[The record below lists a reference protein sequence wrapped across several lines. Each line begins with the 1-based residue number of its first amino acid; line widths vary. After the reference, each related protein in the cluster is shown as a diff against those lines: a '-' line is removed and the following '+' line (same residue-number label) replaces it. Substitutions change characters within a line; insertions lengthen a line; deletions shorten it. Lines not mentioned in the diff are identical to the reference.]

1 MKTLR
6 RFLPAFL
13 VAGFAMAM
21 SSLAPH
27 PRTAEA
33 GGPPIPPEI
42 SKTKAQASTFVIGK
56 NYTVVESDTDLSR
69 IGDGV
74 TPGGRYYG
82 LTPKRM
88 LLDRLRRAASRA
100 ANNNVID
107 NLPMTSPP
115 TVTSASGDSQ
125 TNSYYLANGGVLQNQ
140 DKIIV
145 VGGVVFAN
153 TSGALAGNYINV
165 KSVSTTSGSNV
176 GGVVG
181 NQNGWYI
188 ETMTDSPNISFGY
201 FRTAEGGVM
210 VAVSENGGP
219 MQYVSTTPTT
229 MYNNGNPCGSNPGSV
244 TVAFGSSKVRRVR
257 LELGNQ
263 QTDETCGGAGG
274 VAFLRRI
281 AVDPSYTIWKPKDTD
296 VINAAFVGD
305 SYTAGSPRDT
315 GMQSVNWAR
324 TVAAKLGWRPTCMA
338 LGSTGYSKASGA
350 LPPASD
356 PVRIADLSAQAYDV
370 YVFALGTNDVN
381 GNDNTATAL
390 PDLQAKALTCFQAAR
405 AANPIAPIIV
415 VSPWPR
421 TTFPLQTQADLA
433 AAVQAAFNQFAD
445 SNSLYIPIYDDPSG
459 NWMTGT
465 SYQGQLN
472 NSNDISFRY
481 IWTDR
486 IHPVKTGHYYYG
498 DRIAQAIRDWL
509 MATSVTIRMPAR
521 RPDEGLVFRMPERP
535 VAPPPYRYRLDKAA

>member
-1 MKTLR
+1 MKNHLKWLA
-6 RFLPAFL
+6 FLPA
-13 VAGFAMAM
+13 
-21 SSLAPH
+21 LAVLAAVSH
-27 PRTAEA
+27 LTVSEA
-33 GGPPIPPEI
+33 GGPPTPTQVT
-42 SKTKAQASTFVIGK
+42 KTKAQRLAWNVPRGTR
-56 NYTVVESDTDLSR
+56 VVEQETKLEF
-69 IGDGV
+69 IGDGS
-74 TPGGRYYG
+74 TPGGYGTG
-82 LTPKRM
+82 LTYQRM

-229 MYNNGNPCGSNPGSV
+229 MYNNGNACGSNPGSV

-263 QTDETCGGAGG
+263 QVDETCGGAGG
-274 VAFLRRI
+274 VAFIRRI
-281 AVDPSYTIWKPKDTD
+281 AVDPSYSIWKPKDGPD
-296 VINAAFVGD
+296 VVNAAFVGD
-305 SYTAGSPRDT
+305 SYTAGSPRDA

-356 PVRIADLSAQAYDV
+356 PVRIADLSAQPYDV

-390 PDLQAKALTCFQAAR
+390 PDLQAKAFTCFQAAR

-421 TTFPLQTQADLA
+421 TTFPAQTQSDLA
-433 AAVQAAFNQFAD
+433 TAVQAAFNQFAD
-445 SNSLYIPIYDDPSG
+445 ANSLYIPIYDDPSG

-472 NSNDISFRY
+472 NSNDISYRY

-498 DRIAQAIRDWL
+498 DRITHAIRDWL
-509 MATSVTIRMPAR
+509 MATSVTRRMPAR
-521 RPDEGLVFRMPERP
+521 PDEGMVFRMPDRP
-535 VAPPPYRYRLDKAA
+535 VATPPHRYRLDKAA

>member
-1 MKTLR
+1 MFRSKLTRAFTLATVA
-6 RFLPAFL
+6 FAALFTATAQAGTPPLPNYQL
-13 VAGFAMAM
+13 
-21 SSLAPH
+21 
-27 PRTAEA
+27 
-33 GGPPIPPEI
+33 
-42 SKTKAQASTFVIGK
+42 KTKAQRQAMVVPSGTTVIEQETGLQFRG
-56 NYTVVESDTDLSR
+56 NSQTVGG
-69 IGDGV
+69 IG
-74 TPGGRYYG
+74 YG
-82 LTPKRM
+82 LTSQRI
-88 LLDRLRRAASRA
+88 LLDKIRRTASAAR
-100 ANNNVID
+100 NNNLID
-107 NLPMTSPP
+107 NAAMASPP

-153 TSGALAGNYINV
+153 TSGVLAGNYINV

-176 GGVVG
+176 GGIVG

-274 VAFLRRI
+274 VAFIRRI
-281 AVDPSYTIWKPKDTD
+281 AVDPSYSIWKPKDGPD

-356 PVRIADLSAQAYDV
+356 PVRIADLSAAPYDV

-390 PDLQAKALTCFQAAR
+390 PDLQAKALACFQAAR

-421 TTFPLQTQADLA
+421 TTFPAQTQADLA
-433 AAVQAAFNQFAD
+433 SGVLAAFNQFAD
-445 SNSLYIPIYDDPSG
+445 ANSLYIPIYDDPSG

-509 MATSVTIRMPAR
+509 QALSLSMRGPDP
-521 RPDEGLVFRMPERP
+521 RPDEGLVFRMPDRP
-535 VAPPPYRYRLDKAA
+535 LAIAPARYSKAA